1 MATITEPITLM
12 YGGKDGKGKRIDMA
26 FSNQYFDFKLNIRN
40 KQGGL
45 CKSHLMVDYK
55 SKSAQANNEYK

>member
-1 MATITEPITLM
+1 MKTYHINVN
-12 YGGKDGKGKRIDMA
+12 KDGKGKRIDMA

-45 CKSHLMVDYK
+45 YPSHLMVDYK
-55 SKSAQANNEYK
+55 SKSSTGKQRI